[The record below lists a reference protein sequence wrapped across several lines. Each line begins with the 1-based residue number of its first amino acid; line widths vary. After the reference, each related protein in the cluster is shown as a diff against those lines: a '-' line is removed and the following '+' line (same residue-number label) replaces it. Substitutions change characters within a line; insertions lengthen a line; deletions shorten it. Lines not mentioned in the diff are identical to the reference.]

1 MQEPA
6 WTDQW
11 IRTLKL
17 TWAATVLSSPL
28 RKCIPKHLNPFD
40 SLLAL
45 IYQILMVESLELC
58 SWYSANIAQ
67 HDQCMT
73 SSLFHPVPLSQTCS
87 NFNTKTRILYSIQML
102 FSSFL
107 IFSYHV
113 SSSFNCFLLSRLPF
127 SISYGSRVFPKAWTH
142 RAQSFGSH
150 QSAAEMGDRNP
161 SDWLH
166 VQPAMEAKYAKW
178 KRGAGFGWGF
188 FWTKKKFQK
197 QSSHHF
203 HIIISKNHQKSH
215 HPRLWHPGAAVL
227 LHNPIE
233 YLRSTFLSDSSYW
246 LSKKLLKKALY
257 MMQHWQKMIQTEY
270 KLIHSVEI
278 LWWDSCNFSAIVGL
292 PLRIRW
298 SHRYTSIPRVDEM
311 STVCHKIRQLKPKHV
326 ELRTHITQKGW

>member
-45 IYQILMVESLELC
+45 IYQIFDGWISRIVQLVHCKHC
-58 SWYSANIAQ
+58 SAWSM
-67 HDQCMT
+67 HDQFSV
-73 SSLFHPVPLSQTCS
+73 SSCRFKPNMQQFQHKNKDSVILFYTNVV
-87 NFNTKTRILYSIQML
+87 
-102 FSSFL
+102 L

-127 SISYGSRVFPKAWTH
+127 WISYGSRVFPKAWTH

-166 VQPAMEAKYAKW
+166 VQPAMEAKW

-203 HIIISKNHQKSH
+203 HIIISKNH
-215 HPRLWHPGAAVL
+215 HPASDTPEQLYCCIIPLNIWGL
-227 LHNPIE
+227 LS
-233 YLRSTFLSDSSYW
+233 L
-246 LSKKLLKKALY
+246 A
-257 MMQHWQKMIQTEY
+257 
-270 KLIHSVEI
+270 
-278 LWWDSCNFSAIVGL
+278 
-292 PLRIRW
+292 
-298 SHRYTSIPRVDEM
+298 
-311 STVCHKIRQLKPKHV
+311 
-326 ELRTHITQKGW
+326 TQVTGYQENC